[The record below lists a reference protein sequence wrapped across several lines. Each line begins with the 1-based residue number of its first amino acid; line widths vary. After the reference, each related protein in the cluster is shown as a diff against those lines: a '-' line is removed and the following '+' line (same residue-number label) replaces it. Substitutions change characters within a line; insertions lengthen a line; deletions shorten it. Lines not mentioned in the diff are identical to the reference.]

1 MIPSVHLCW
10 VLHNHQ
16 PIGNFEGSFEAA
28 YQNCYL
34 PFLDVFE
41 PFESLAIS
49 LHTSGPLLL
58 WLEQRHPEYLD
69 RLRTLIAAG
78 RIEILGGPRY
88 EPILTMLPKRDRIGQ
103 IVSYSRWLE
112 RTLGVTVAGMWTPER
127 VWETNLI
134 PDLVAAGI
142 RYTVLEDS
150 QFRAAGLTDAQL
162 TGYYLTDDEGSV
174 LQIFPSSERLRRTVP
189 VGPVR
194 QTIDACWQVAQTQ
207 PGAVLTLSDAGEKFG
222 GSPDS
227 HRQVYRDGWLRTF
240 FAALTDNAPWLRTI
254 TLADAIERTAA
265 AGKIQ
270 LPDCSHRGMGEWAL
284 PAVQQ
289 SACQEAAEELSH
301 TAAWETLRP
310 FVRGGSWRN
319 FRVKYAEANE
329 MYAYMLYVSG
339 RLSDAEAAGADR
351 GLLAAARDHLYR
363 GQSNGP
369 YWHGTGGG
377 IYSPHLRNANYHHLI
392 RADAILDEALNSIG
406 DGHAAGAM
414 FAEAQVEDFDFD
426 LLQEVRLASER
437 ATLWVAP
444 GRGGRI
450 YQWDLRDLGHN
461 LLASLQRRPESHHR
475 HLLEDAGQGDV
486 PAVAFN
492 GRTGYM
498 HGGSEP
504 QLAYDRYPRKS
515 MMDHFYDAD
524 ATLDQVASG
533 AALERGD
540 FVDSPFEAKLRRAS
554 DRVQLQMRR
563 DGNAWGLPISITK
576 AVTLTAGSDEVAVTY
591 LLENLPPHR
600 TFHFGV
606 EFHFASLAAG
616 TEDRFFSDTDGQRL
630 GHLGSRLDLPN
641 ATGLAWQDRWLGLT
655 VDLKLD
661 RPSMLWAFPV
671 ETLNQSQ
678 RGFEWMQQSVC
689 LLPHWN
695 VRGDAA
701 GRWAVRMTWRISTS
715 PRDAAQMPLLQRSV
729 EWSRAA
735 VG

>member
-1 MIPSVHLCW
+1 MIPSVHLCL

-49 LHTSGPLLL
+49 LHTSGPLLM
-58 WLEQRHPEYLD
+58 WLHQRHPEYLD
-69 RLRTLIAAG
+69 RLRTLIASG
-78 RIEILGGPRY
+78 RIEILGGPQY

-103 IVSYSRWLE
+103 IVAYSQWLE
-112 RTLGVTVAGMWTPER
+112 RTLGVTIAGMWTPEQ
-127 VWETNLI
+127 VWEPSLI
-134 PDLVAAGI
+134 SELVTAGI

-162 TGYYLTDDEGSV
+162 TGYYLSDDEGSV
-174 LQIFPSSERLRRTVP
+174 LRVFPSSERLRRAVP
-189 VGPVR
+189 FGTVR
-194 QTIDACWQVAQTQ
+194 QTIDSCWQVAQTQ
-207 PGAVLTLSDAGEKFG
+207 PGAVLTLGEDGEKFG
-222 GSPDS
+222 GSPES
-227 HRQVYRDGWLRTF
+227 HRQVYREGWLRTF
-240 FAALTDNAPWLRTI
+240 FAALTDNATWLRTI
-254 TLADAIERTAA
+254 TLADAIERTTP

-270 LPDCSHRGMGEWAL
+270 LPDCSPRPLAEWAL
-284 PAVQQ
+284 PTVQQ
-289 SACQEAAEELSH
+289 QAYREAAEELSH
-301 TAAWETLRP
+301 LATWETLRP
-310 FVRGGSWRN
+310 FVRGGNWRN

-329 MYAYMLYVSG
+329 MYAYMLHVSD
-339 RLSDAEAAGADR
+339 RLSDADDAGADR

-363 GQSNGP
+363 GQCNGP
-369 YWHGTGGG
+369 YWHGAGGG
-377 IYSPHLRNANYHHLI
+377 IYSPHLRNATYHHLI
-392 RADAILDEALNSIG
+392 RADAILDEALSSIG
-406 DGHAAGAM
+406 EGHALGAE
-414 FAEAQVEDFDFD
+414 FAEAEVQDFDFD
-426 LLQEVRLASER
+426 LLQEVRLASDR

-461 LLASLQRRPESHHR
+461 LLASLQRRPEPYHR
-475 HLLEDAGQGDV
+475 HLPDGTGQGDRQ
-486 PAVAFN
+486 VA
-492 GRTGYM
+492 GSPEL
-498 HGGSEP
+498 GGSAHEVSDP
-504 QLAYDRYPRKS
+504 QLAYDRFPRKS

-533 AALERGD
+533 TALERGD

-576 AVTLTAGSDEVAVTY
+576 AVTLTAGGDEVEVTY
-591 LLENLPPHR
+591 LLENLPRQR

-606 EFHFASLAAG
+606 EFNFASLATG
-616 TEDRFFSDTDGQRL
+616 NDDRFFADTDGKRL
-630 GHLGSRLDLPN
+630 GHLGTRLDLPN
-641 ATGLAWQDRWLGLT
+641 ATSLVWQDRRLGLT

-661 RPSMLWAFPV
+661 RPGKLWAFPV
-671 ETLNQSQ
+671 KTLNQAA
-678 RGFEWMQQSVC
+678 RGLEWMQQSVC
-689 LLPHWN
+689 LIPHWD

-701 GRWAVRMTWRISTS
+701 GRWAVRMTWRVSTAN
-715 PRDAAQMPLLQRSV
+715 RDAAQLPRLQRSA